1 MRVAEIGELSL
12 LKRIRDR
19 FRVRSRDV
27 IAGIGDDAAVIA
39 PLDQNLLLTTD
50 MMVEGVHF
58 DLRFTTPYQ
67 LGFKIVSVN
76 VSDIYAMGGRPRFV
90 LLDLGLDGETDDS
103 FIESF
108 CAGMEE
114 AMGRYGLILVGGDL
128 SSSRYGKV
136 VSATLIGYG
145 KRPVMRSGAS
155 PGDRIYVTGALGDSA
170 CGLELLKTIEKPI
183 ALESGEKLDK
193 PLKWSI
199 MRPLLFRHLLPEARN
214 TRRFIAAAT
223 AMIDISDG
231 LFIDLSRLCQESGV
245 GAKVYL
251 RCLPISNQLKKA
263 ASALGFDPY
272 RFATTG
278 GEDYEILFTASPRK
292 KVNAWCIGEITQ
304 AGRMVVDLENQV
316 KPFSPEGY
324 RHWH

>member
-12 LKRIRDR
+12 LERIRDR

-103 FIESF
+103 FIDSF

-114 AMGRYGLILVGGDL
+114 AMGMRQVTLPRSIRRSPGRWPSGSPERPATQMKPP
-128 SSSRYGKV
+128 SS
-136 VSATLIGYG
+136 
-145 KRPVMRSGAS
+145 AS
-155 PGDRIYVTGALGDSA
+155 PTPRMKSHRPRAESSGIRYISVKRA
-170 CGLELLKTIEKPI
+170 C
-183 ALESGEKLDK
+183 A
-193 PLKWSI
+193 
-199 MRPLLFRHLLPEARN
+199 EA
-214 TRRFIAAAT
+214 
-223 AMIDISDG
+223 
-231 LFIDLSRLCQESGV
+231 
-245 GAKVYL
+245 
-251 RCLPISNQLKKA
+251 
-263 ASALGFDPY
+263 
-272 RFATTG
+272 G
-278 GEDYEILFTASPRK
+278 GSSPR
-292 KVNAWCIGEITQ
+292 
-304 AGRMVVDLENQV
+304 
-316 KPFSPEGY
+316 
-324 RHWH
+324 